1 MPRLDPAPEPITIER
16 PLPPFRLEA
25 GAALLEP
32 RARVLFWGTV
42 GEHDVLREGGTL
54 ADDTDRPVLCILHTL
69 TGALDPRTS
78 FPRLFGRGRP
88 FRPWACRIVAVGLL
102 GSHND
107 PAGPSSGTF
116 PNRTEDLRHP
126 PSPPVSRGG
135 SPHDERRLPATVTT
149 WDQARAVTFALHALG
164 LHRVRLVLGASL
176 GGMVALALAAY
187 QGDAIERAC
196 AIASPLATS
205 AWTLAHDHL
214 VREVLLSDP
223 DFPHG
228 EATRALARQV
238 AFFGYRG
245 RRALVERQGRET
257 SGPRHA
263 GAVAWSPRAPYR
275 VETYFRHIAEGPH
288 PDPRDTV
295 AMLGAMDHHDL
306 ARRPPFLPGR
316 EGDAPLDRVS
326 AHVTCVGISSDT
338 FVTKEEVEAV
348 AHALGARATYREI
361 TSDFGHDGFLVEEAR
376 VAAIAR
382 EAFGDMPTP
391 AHPNR
396 R

>member
-1 MPRLDPAPEPITIER
+1 MPRLTPAPEPVTFER

-25 GAALLEP
+25 GAALLRP
-32 RARVLFWGTV
+32 RARLLFWGTV
-42 GEHDVLREGGTL
+42 DEHAVLTEGGAL
-54 ADDTDRPVLCILHTL
+54 DDDPTRPVLCILHTL
-69 TGALDPRTS
+69 TGALDPRAS

-88 FRPWACRIVAVGLL
+88 FRPWACRIVALGLL
-102 GSHND
+102 GSPND

-116 PNRTEDLRHP
+116 PSRAEDLRHP
-126 PSPPVSRGG
+126 PAPPVSRGG

-149 WDQARAVTFALHALG
+149 WDQARAAAFALDALG
-164 LHRVRLVLGASL
+164 LRRVRLVLGASL
-176 GGMVALALAAY
+176 GGMVALALSAY
-187 QGDAIERAC
+187 LGEAIERAC

-214 VREVLLSDP
+214 VREILLSDP
-223 DFPHG
+223 EFPRG
-228 EATRALARQV
+228 VETRALARQA

-245 RRALVERQGRET
+245 RRALVQRQGRAT
-257 SGPRHA
+257 AGPRHD

-288 PDPRDTV
+288 PDPRDTI
-295 AMLGAMDHHDL
+295 ALLGAMDHHDL
-306 ARRPPFLPGR
+306 ARRPPFWPR
-316 EGDAPLDRVS
+316 PEGESPLDRVR
-326 AHVTCVGISSDT
+326 ARVTCVGISSDT
-338 FVTKEEVEAV
+338 FVTREEVEAV

>member
-1 MPRLDPAPEPITIER
+1 MPRLTPAPEPVTLLR

-25 GAALLEP
+25 GAALLRP

-42 GEHDVLREGGTL
+42 EEHATL
-54 ADDTDRPVLCILHTL
+54 AAGLDLQDDPARPVLCILHTL
-69 TGALDPRTS
+69 TGALDPRVS
-78 FPRLFGRGRP
+78 FPWLFGRGRP

-107 PAGPSSGTF
+107 PAGPSSGAF
-116 PNRTEDLRHP
+116 PSRASDLRHP
-126 PSPPVSRGG
+126 PAPPVSRGG
-135 SPHDERRLPATVTT
+135 SPHDERELPATVTT
-149 WDQARAVTFALHALG
+149 WDQARAVAFALHALG

-257 SGPRHA
+257 SGPRHG

-288 PDPRDTV
+288 PDPRDTI

-306 ARRPPFLPGR
+306 ARRPPFWPGR
-316 EGDAPLDRVS
+316 EGEAPLDRVR
-326 AHVTCVGISSDT
+326 ARVTCVGISSDT
-338 FVTKEEVEAV
+338 FVTKEEVEAG
-348 AHALGARATYREI
+348 ARALGARATYREI

-376 VAAIAR
+376 VAAIVR

>member
-25 GAALLEP
+25 GAALLDP

-42 GEHDVLREGGTL
+42 AEHDVLREGGTL
-54 ADDTDRPVLCILHTL
+54 ADDPDRPILCVLHTL

-116 PNRTEDLRHP
+116 PNRTEDLRHR

-214 VREVLLSDP
+214 VREILLSDP

-228 EATRALARQV
+228 EGTRALARQV

-263 GAVAWSPRAPYR
+263 GAVPWSPRAPYR

-306 ARRPPFLPGR
+306 ARRPPFWPGR